1 MATLLP
7 IKGIYPQ
14 IPDSCF
20 LTESAT
26 LVGDLVV
33 GEHCSFWFQT
43 VVRGDVNA
51 IRIGE
56 YTNVQDGAVI
66 HCTYQKAATKIGS
79 RVSIGHK
86 AIIHGCTLQ
95 DEVLI
100 GMGSIVMD
108 HAVVEKHAIVA
119 AGAVVPEGTTVKSG
133 MIYAGIPA
141 RPIKKVSP
149 EQEAMILRTTENY
162 VKYARWYAPTTDV
175 RNHRQQS

>member
-1 MATLLP
+1 MATILP
-7 IKGIYPQ
+7 IQGVYPQ

-20 LTESAT
+20 LTDNAT

-33 GEHCSFWFQT
+33 GEFCSFWFQT
-43 VVRGDVNA
+43 VVRGDVNE
-51 IRIGE
+51 IRIGDH
-56 YTNVQDGAVI
+56 TNIQDGAVI

-86 AIIHGCTLQ
+86 AIIHGCTIE

-100 GMGSIVMD
+100 GMGAIVMD

-119 AGAVVPEGTTVKSG
+119 AGAVVPEGTRAKSG

-141 RPIKKVSP
+141 RPIKEVSP
-149 EQEAMILRTTENY
+149 EQIAMILRTSENY
-162 VKYARWYAPTTDV
+162 IKYASWYT
-175 RNHRQQS
+175 